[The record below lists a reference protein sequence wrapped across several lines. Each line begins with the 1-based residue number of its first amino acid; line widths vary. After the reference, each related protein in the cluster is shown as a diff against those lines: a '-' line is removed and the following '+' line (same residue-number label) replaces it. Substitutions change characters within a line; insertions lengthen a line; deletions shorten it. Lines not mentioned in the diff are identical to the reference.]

1 MEGPISP
8 HLAYLAFLC
17 SPSTVVTH
25 PNEYTMIVKV
35 KKITDLQFEVSYKS
49 SPVIMTSLSWVQIE
63 WKKIFRELEFN

>member
-8 HLAYLAFLC
+8 YLAYLAFLC

-49 SPVIMTSLSWVQIE
+49 SPVIMTSLSWVPDRVEKDILG
-63 WKKIFRELEFN
+63 IRV